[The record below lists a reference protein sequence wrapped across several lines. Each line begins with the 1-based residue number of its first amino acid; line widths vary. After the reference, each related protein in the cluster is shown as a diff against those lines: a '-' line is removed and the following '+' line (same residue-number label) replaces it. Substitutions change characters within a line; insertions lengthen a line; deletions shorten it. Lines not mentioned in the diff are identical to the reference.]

1 MKMEIYSTK
10 YVVTVYSH
18 EPLNIPKHKE
28 RMFKELAMHME
39 GFGGDGK
46 IKGFDVAVDFAV
58 SRQLCNE
65 DLLNPRTTR
74 EES

>member
-1 MKMEIYSTK
+1 MEIYSTK

-18 EPLNIPKHKE
+18 QPLNIPKHKE
-28 RMFKELAMHME
+28 RMFKELAKHME

-46 IKGFDVAVDFAV
+46 IEGFDVAVDFAV

-65 DLLNPRTTR
+65 YLLNPRT
-74 EES
+74 ENGE